1 LFMASIQLTSPLVDA
16 WNSNAGLLRGA
27 LTMLGV
33 CVVAVAII
41 LLGAP
46 TMHQWYGIVA
56 LIVIFIGSVAPAVL
70 VSVLLRRAYRSASP
84 AEREAIG
91 QTR

>member
-1 LFMASIQLTSPLVDA
+1 MASIQLTSPLVND
-16 WNSNAGLLRGA
+16 WTNYAGLLRGA

-46 TMHQWYGIVA
+46 AMHQWYGIAA

-70 VSVLLRRAYRSASP
+70 LSILLVRAYRSAS
-84 AEREAIG
+84 AAGRQAIG